1 MLNYKFRKMKLFK
14 NGLYLLGIFL
24 LSITTSCSN
33 DDDVSSIIGG
43 LDFVIATLNA
53 EGNEVGVVTST
64 VPGDNRIVYT
74 VDFGAATDESDVFQ
88 TSGPMLRYVYPEETA
103 TYTITVTASLAGRDD
118 VTITKEHTVIFAV
131 EPPPGGGD
139 PLVGTW
145 RIAPEAG
152 AFGVGPAL
160 GDVSWFSNTTDDVT
174 TRACFFDD
182 EYVFNA
188 DGTFQ
193 NVLGTETWVEPWQGA
208 AAEECGAPV
217 FPHDGSASATY
228 TYNPAGNITIDGTGA
243 FLGLAKVYNLGEL
256 TSPSEA
262 PATISYIAELSE
274 DGNTLE
280 LDIEVAG
287 GGYWSFKLVKDAP
300 PEPSALDG
308 TWRLAPE
315 SGAFG
320 VGPALGDVS
329 WFSSTLD
336 DVTTRACFF
345 DDEYIFNSDGSFQNV
360 LGADSWIEAWQ
371 GNDPEGCATPVF
383 PHDGTASATYDYDSS
398 AGTITIDGT
407 GAFLELAKVYN
418 LGELG
423 SPSEAAS
430 SITYLAELSAD
441 GNTLELDIEVAGGGY
456 WSFKLVKDVVP
467 TGIQGTWKIAPESG
481 AFGVGPALGDV
492 SWFSSTLDD
501 VTTRACFFD
510 DEYIFNA
517 DGSFQNVLGADSWIE
532 AWQGNDPEGCAAPV
546 FPHDGTASATFTY
559 DEGAGTIT
567 LDGTGAYLGLAK
579 AVNGSELAS
588 PGDAPSSVTY
598 LAELSA
604 DGNTLELDIEIAGG
618 GYWSFTL
625 ARQ

>member
-256 TSPSEA
+256 TSPGEA

-398 AGTITIDGT
+398 AGTIT
-407 GAFLELAKVYN
+407 
-418 LGELG
+418 
-423 SPSEAAS
+423 
-430 SITYLAELSAD
+430 
-441 GNTLELDIEVAGGGY
+441 
-456 WSFKLVKDVVP
+456 
-467 TGIQGTWKIAPESG
+467 SG
-481 AFGVGPALGDV
+481 RCL
-492 SWFSSTLDD
+492 
-501 VTTRACFFD
+501 
-510 DEYIFNA
+510 
-517 DGSFQNVLGADSWIE
+517 
-532 AWQGNDPEGCAAPV
+532 
-546 FPHDGTASATFTY
+546 
-559 DEGAGTIT
+559 
-567 LDGTGAYLGLAK
+567 
-579 AVNGSELAS
+579 S
-588 PGDAPSSVTY
+588 PGHQAGQHH
-598 LAELSA
+598 A
-604 DGNTLELDIEIAGG
+604 DPRWHGKGHRLWDCQ
-618 GYWSFTL
+618 SP
-625 ARQ
+625 